1 MKKIFVA
8 GLVGIGCIAG
18 GLRSEA
24 QQQPMNME
32 DMQKSFAGMMQ
43 AMTAGSTNVTM
54 VDFRE
59 LKALLPASLPNMKRT
74 GAKGE
79 KTGAMGMSISQA
91 TGEYANEA
99 GGSVTIEIQDLSG
112 TGMVGLLAMGFEAE
126 VESESD
132 DGYEKSYT
140 YKQHRV
146 QEEYNTTGQYGELK
160 LLVGKR
166 IVVNI
171 TVNGVEA
178 DVMKTALDALD
189 LAKLNELATTAA
201 GTSN

>member
-1 MKKIFVA
+1 MKKIIVA
-8 GLVGIGCIAG
+8 GVIGIGFMAG

-32 DMQKSFAGMMQ
+32 DLQKGLASMMQ
-43 AMTAGSTNVTM
+43 AMSSGTTNATM

-74 GAKGE
+74 AAKGE
-79 KTGAMGMSISQA
+79 KSGAMGMSISQA

-112 TGMVGLLAMGFEAE
+112 TAMVGLLAMGFEAE

-132 DGYEKSYT
+132 DGYEKTYT
-140 YKQHRV
+140 YKQHKV
-146 QEEYNTTGQYGELK
+146 QEEYNTTDKYGELK
-160 LLVGKR
+160 LLVAKR
-166 IVVNI
+166 IIVNI
-171 TVNGVEA
+171 SVNGVEA
-178 DVMKTALDALD
+178 DVMKTALDAID
-189 LAKLNELATTAA
+189 LAKLNALATSAA